1 VREASSSNFELLKSS
16 QHLFEDR
23 GKQRKR
29 MLGGLVAGPFEF
41 TQNSSQL
48 FGKHMEFPWV
58 SVTYALFLH

>member
-1 VREASSSNFELLKSS
+1 VREASSSNFELLKPS

-29 MLGGLVAGPFEF
+29 VLEGPVAGTFEF

-48 FGKHMEFPWV
+48 FGKHMEFLWV
-58 SVTYALFLH
+58 SVTHALFLH

>member
-1 VREASSSNFELLKSS
+1 VREAISSNSELLKPS

-23 GKQRKR
+23 GKKRKR
-29 MLGGLVAGPFEF
+29 VLGGPVAGPLEF